1 MWWPVVGFTTMI
13 VLGIVVRAGD
23 SAVDHWFIEMSRELL
38 GAHPYWMLLLNRV
51 KVLVP
56 LYLLAVGI
64 PLWRRE
70 WRLATVAAL
79 CPVISIIGAKV
90 LKVLFGRPWYGE
102 NLAYPSGH
110 TTVAITVAAMLVL
123 GFGVHV
129 WSVTLAVIGAA
140 IPSIGMAS
148 NDFHYFTDII
158 GGALYAT
165 SMVCLAILAAGP
177 QVLHRAP
184 RAGTAT
190 RAQSPAN
197 R

>member
-1 MWWPVVGFTTMI
+1 VGFTATI
-13 VLGIVVRAGD
+13 ALGLAVRSGD
-23 SAVDHWFIEMSRELL
+23 SVVDRWFMETSQDLL
-38 GAHPYWMLLLNRV
+38 GSHPHWMLLLNRV
-51 KVLVP
+51 RVLVP
-56 LYLLAVGI
+56 LYLLAIGI

-70 WRLATVAAL
+70 RRLATVAAL

-123 GFGVHV
+123 AIGIHP

-140 IPSIGMAS
+140 VPSIGMAS
-148 NDFHYFTDII
+148 NGLHYFTDII
-158 GGALYAT
+158 GGAFYAT

-177 QVLHRAP
+177 QALHHSR
-184 RAGTAT
+184 T
-190 RAQSPAN
+190 RGASHWVN
-197 R
+197 GSVRR

>member
-1 MWWPVVGFTTMI
+1 MD
-13 VLGIVVRAGD
+13 R
-23 SAVDHWFIEMSRELL
+23 WFMETSQELL
-38 GAHPYWMLLLNRV
+38 GPHPHWMLLLNRV
-51 KVLVP
+51 RVLVP
-56 LYLLAVGI
+56 LYLLAIAI

-70 WRLATVAAL
+70 RRLATVAAL

-123 GFGVHV
+123 AIGIHP

-148 NDFHYFTDII
+148 NGLHYFTDII
-158 GGALYAT
+158 GGTLYAT

-177 QVLHRAP
+177 QALHHSRIRGASHWENGSV
-184 RAGTAT
+184 R
-190 RAQSPAN
+190 R
-197 R
+197 

>member
-1 MWWPVVGFTTMI
+1 
-13 VLGIVVRAGD
+13 
-23 SAVDHWFIEMSRELL
+23 
-38 GAHPYWMLLLNRV
+38 MLLLNRV

-70 WRLATVAAL
+70 WRLATAAAL

-123 GFGVHV
+123 AIGIHP

-148 NDFHYFTDII
+148 NGFHYFTDII
-158 GGALYAT
+158 GGAFYAT
-165 SMVCLAILAAGP
+165 GMVCLAVLAAGP
-177 QVLHRAP
+177 QALHHSQTRAP
-184 RAGTAT
+184 PTGEVEVFGGKPQPTARAAA
-190 RAQSPAN
+190 RPAA
-197 R
+197 RPEKMQPPRKVPSSAR